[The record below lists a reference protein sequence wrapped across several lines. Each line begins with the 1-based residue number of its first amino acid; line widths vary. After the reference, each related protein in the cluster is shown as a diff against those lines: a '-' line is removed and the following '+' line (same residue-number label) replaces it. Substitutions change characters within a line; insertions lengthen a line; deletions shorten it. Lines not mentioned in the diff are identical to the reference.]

1 MEFDMASQRLLAKQT
16 AARDEL
22 ARRIEQ
28 VSHPE
33 FIERY
38 VVSSLPESGNRS
50 FSAQGCQVSIV
61 QNDGTGAATIQ
72 YDLDDTT
79 RVFAKLYASDGTGAA
94 HGAHSF
100 EVLSALWND
109 GCGGD
114 SRYRVSEPL
123 GFYPEFNM
131 LLIRG
136 AEGTLVASAD
146 SDEELAQGSREAA
159 RWIAQMHTSA
169 VRVGETR
176 YPWEVYHKLMH
187 RLAKAAA
194 NNPEKVDDLI
204 EMADRFEELA
214 RNVKLHF
221 VQAHGQYRHIHVFV
235 GDETVTVID
244 LDRSRPSDPA
254 QDLGEYIHRMRTK
267 RFKATGGQ
275 SRAEEATTAFL
286 EEYGAKL
293 PENLINLPYYWG
305 YHNLVSLWRYMKSAT
320 SQDPKWNE
328 MIEFYESE
336 FERAASFRWSE

>member
-1 MEFDMASQRLLAKQT
+1 MASQRLLAQQT
-16 AARDEL
+16 AARNEL

-28 VSHPE
+28 VSRYE
-33 FIERY
+33 FIDKY
-38 VVSSLPESGNRS
+38 VLGSLPEYRDRS
-50 FSAQGCQVSIV
+50 TSADSCQVSIV

-72 YDLDDTT
+72 YDIDEST

-100 EVLSALWND
+100 QVLSALWND
-109 GCGGD
+109 GCGRGT
-114 SRYRVSEPL
+114 RYRVSEPL
-123 GFYPEFNM
+123 GFYSEFNM

-136 AEGTLVASAD
+136 AEGTLVASAE

-159 RWIAQMHTSA
+159 RWIAQMHTSE

-194 NNPEKVDDLI
+194 QNPDKVDDLI
-204 EMADRFEELA
+204 EMSDRFEELA
-214 RNVKLHF
+214 RKVKLHF

-235 GDETVTVID
+235 SAESVTVID

-267 RFKATGGQ
+267 RFKATGGE
-275 SRAEEATTAFL
+275 SRAEEASNAFL

-320 SQDPKWNE
+320 PEDPKWE
-328 MIEFYESE
+328 QMTEFYQSE
-336 FERAASFRWSE
+336 FERAATFRWSE

>member
-1 MEFDMASQRLLAKQT
+1 MASQRLLAQQT

-22 ARRIEQ
+22 ARRIDQ
-28 VSHPE
+28 VSRSE

-38 VVSSLPESGNRS
+38 VMSSLPEYRDRVA
-50 FSAQGCQVSIV
+50 SAQGTQISIV

-72 YDLDDTT
+72 YDIDDST

-100 EVLSALWND
+100 QVLSALWND
-109 GCGGD
+109 GCGRD

-136 AEGTLVASAD
+136 ADGMLVASAD
-146 SDEELAQGSREAA
+146 SDEELAHGSREAA
-159 RWIAQMHTSA
+159 RWIAQMHMSS
-169 VRVGETR
+169 VRVGDTR

-194 NNPEKVDDLI
+194 NNPDKVDDLI
-204 EMADRFEELA
+204 EMSDRFEEIA
-214 RNVKLHF
+214 RRVKPHF

-235 GDETVTVID
+235 ADEHVTVID

-267 RFKATGGQ
+267 RYKASKGQ
-275 SRAEEATTAFL
+275 SRAEEATNAFL
-286 EEYGAKL
+286 EEYGARHPEKL
-293 PENLINLPYYWG
+293 VNLPYYWG
-305 YHNLVSLWRYMKSAT
+305 YHNLVSLWRYMKSST
-320 SQDPKWNE
+320 PQDPKWNE
-328 MIEFYESE
+328 MIEFYQSE
-336 FERAASFRWSE
+336 FERAAAFRWSE

>member
-1 MEFDMASQRLLAKQT
+1 MASQRLMAQQT

-22 ARRIEQ
+22 ARRIDQ
-28 VSHPE
+28 VSQPD

-38 VVSSLPESGNRS
+38 VLSSLGEYPDQGISG
-50 FSAQGCQVSIV
+50 AECPISIV

-72 YDLDDTT
+72 YHIGDSTS
-79 RVFAKLYASDGTGAA
+79 VFAKLYASDGTGAA

-100 EVLSALWND
+100 QVLSALWND
-109 GCGGD
+109 GCGMA

-123 GFYPEFNM
+123 GFLPEYNM
-131 LLIRG
+131 LMIRG
-136 AEGTLVASAD
+136 AEGKLVASAQTD
-146 SDEELAQGSREAA
+146 DELAEGSREAA

-194 NNPEKVDDLI
+194 NNPDKVDDLI
-204 EMADRFEELA
+204 EMSDRFEELA
-214 RNVKLHF
+214 RRIKLHF

-235 GDETVTVID
+235 ADEKVEVID

-267 RFKATGGQ
+267 RFKATNGQ
-275 SRAEEATTAFL
+275 SRADEATNAFL

-293 PENLINLPYYWG
+293 PGNLINLPYYWG
-305 YHNLVSLWRYMKSAT
+305 YHNLVSLWRYMKSST

-328 MIEFYESE
+328 MLEFYQAE
-336 FERAASFRWSE
+336 FERAAAFRWSE

>member
-1 MEFDMASQRLLAKQT
+1 MASQRLIAQQT
-16 AARDEL
+16 AARNEL
-22 ARRIEQ
+22 AQRIEQ
-28 VSHPE
+28 VSRPE
-33 FIERY
+33 FIQKY
-38 VVSSLPESGNRS
+38 VIGSLPEFKGRS
-50 FSAQGCQVSIV
+50 ASPDNCQISIV

-72 YDLDDTT
+72 YEIEDSTS
-79 RVFAKLYASDGTGAA
+79 VFAKLYASDGTGAA

-100 EVLSALWND
+100 QVLSALWND
-109 GCGGD
+109 GCGRD

-136 AEGTLVASAD
+136 AEGTLVASAE
-146 SDEELAQGSREAA
+146 SDDELAHGSREAA
-159 RWIAQMHTSA
+159 RWIAQMHMSD
-169 VRVGETR
+169 VRVGDTR

-194 NNPEKVDDLI
+194 NNPERVDDLI
-204 EMADRFEELA
+204 EMADRFEDLA
-214 RNVKLHF
+214 RKVKPHF

-267 RFKATGGQ
+267 RYKATRGE
-275 SRAEEATTAFL
+275 SRAEEATQAFL

-293 PENLINLPYYWG
+293 PHNLVNLPYYWG
-305 YHNLVSLWRYMKSAT
+305 YHNLVSLWRYMKSST
-320 SQDPKWNE
+320 PQDPAWEDMLK
-328 MIEFYESE
+328 FYRSE
-336 FERAASFRWSE
+336 FERAESFRWSA

>member
-1 MEFDMASQRLLAKQT
+1 MASQRLLAKQT

-28 VSHPE
+28 VSRAE

-38 VVSSLPESGNRS
+38 VTSTLPEYRGRAT
-50 FSAQGCQVSIV
+50 SAEGCQISIV

-72 YDLDDTT
+72 YDINDST

-100 EVLSALWND
+100 QVLSALWND

-136 AEGTLVASAD
+136 AEGTLVASAE

-159 RWIAQMHTSA
+159 RWVAQMHTSK

-194 NNPEKVDDLI
+194 SNPERVDDLI

-214 RNVKLHF
+214 RKLKLHF

-235 GDETVTVID
+235 GDENVTVID

-267 RFKATGGQ
+267 RYKATNGE
-275 SRAEEATTAFL
+275 SRAEEATQAFL

-293 PENLINLPYYWG
+293 PGNLINLPYYWG
-305 YHNLVSLWRYMKSAT
+305 YHNLVSMWRYMKSSTPA
-320 SQDPKWNE
+320 DPKWDE
-328 MIEFYESE
+328 MLEFYQSE
-336 FERAASFRWSE
+336 FERAASFSWSE

>member
-1 MEFDMASQRLLAKQT
+1 MASQRLLARQT

-22 ARRIEQ
+22 ARRIEE
-28 VSHPE
+28 VSRTQ

-38 VVSSLPESGNRS
+38 VISSLPEYKGRAS
-50 FSAQGCQVSIV
+50 SAEGCKISIV

-72 YDLDDTT
+72 YDINDST

-94 HGAHSF
+94 HGAHSYQ
-100 EVLSALWND
+100 VLSALWND

-136 AEGTLVASAD
+136 ADGNLVAAAET
-146 SDEELAQGSREAA
+146 DEELAQGSREAA
-159 RWIAQMHTSA
+159 RWIAQMHTSP
-169 VRVGETR
+169 VRVGDTR

-194 NNPEKVDDLI
+194 NNPDRVDDLI
-204 EMADRFEELA
+204 EMSDRFEELA
-214 RNVKLHF
+214 RKLKLHF

-235 GDETVTVID
+235 GDESVTVID

-267 RFKATGGQ
+267 RFKATGGE
-275 SRAEEATTAFL
+275 SRAEEATRAFL

-293 PENLINLPYYWG
+293 PQNLVNLPYYWG
-305 YHNLVSLWRYMKSAT
+305 YHNLVSMWRYMKSCT
-320 SQDPKWNE
+320 PQDPKWEE
-328 MIEFYESE
+328 MLEFYQSE
-336 FERAASFRWSE
+336 FDLAASFSWPA

>member
-1 MEFDMASQRLLAKQT
+1 MASTRLLAQQT
-16 AARDEL
+16 AARNEL
-22 ARRIEQ
+22 TRRIEQ
-28 VSHPE
+28 VSRRE

-38 VVSSLPESGNRS
+38 VISSLAEYRGRS
-50 FSAQGCQVSIV
+50 ATAEGCQVSIV

-72 YDLDDTT
+72 YDVDDSTT
-79 RVFAKLYASDGTGAA
+79 VFAKLYASDGTGAA

-136 AEGTLVASAD
+136 AEGALVAAAE

-159 RWIAQMHTSA
+159 RWIAQMHSSK

-194 NNPEKVDDLI
+194 NNPERVDDLI

-214 RNVKLHF
+214 RNVKPHF

-235 GDETVTVID
+235 GEESVTVID

-267 RFKATGGQ
+267 RFKATGGE
-275 SRAEEATTAFL
+275 SRAEDATNAFL
-286 EEYGAKL
+286 EEYGATL
-293 PENLINLPYYWG
+293 PGNLINLPYYWG
-305 YHNLVSLWRYMKSAT
+305 YHNLVSLWRYMKSST
-320 SQDPKWNE
+320 PLDPKWDE
-328 MIEFYESE
+328 MIKFYESE
-336 FERAASFRWSE
+336 FERAASFRWSY

>member
-1 MEFDMASQRLLAKQT
+1 MASQRLLSQQT

-22 ARRIEQ
+22 AQRIEQ
-28 VSHPE
+28 VSRPE
-33 FIERY
+33 FIKRY
-38 VVSSLPESGNRS
+38 VISTLSEYKDRGA
-50 FSAQGCQVSIV
+50 SAEDCRISIV

-72 YDLDDTT
+72 YDFDDST

-100 EVLSALWND
+100 EVLSALWSD
-109 GCGGD
+109 GCGRD

-136 AEGTLVASAD
+136 ADGALVAAAE

-159 RWIAQMHTSA
+159 RWIAQMHMSA

-176 YPWEVYHKLMH
+176 YPWECYHKLMH

-194 NNPEKVDDLI
+194 SNPEKVDDLI

-214 RNVKLHF
+214 RNVKPHF

-235 GDETVTVID
+235 GDENVTVID

-267 RFKATGGQ
+267 KYKASGGE
-275 SRAEEATTAFL
+275 SRAEEATEAFL

-293 PENLINLPYYWG
+293 PGNLINLPYYWG

-320 SQDPKWNE
+320 TQDPKWDE
-328 MIEFYESE
+328 MIEFYQSE

>member
-1 MEFDMASQRLLAKQT
+1 MASTRLIAQQT
-16 AARDEL
+16 AARNEL

-28 VSHPE
+28 VSRQE
-33 FIERY
+33 FIEQY
-38 VVSSLPESGNRS
+38 VLSSLSEYQGRS
-50 FSAQGCQVSIV
+50 ASAEGCQISIV

-72 YDLDDTT
+72 YDINDAT

-94 HGAHSF
+94 HGAHSYQ
-100 EVLSALWND
+100 VLSALWND
-109 GCGGD
+109 GCGKD

-123 GFYPEFNM
+123 AFYPQFNM

-136 AEGTLVASAD
+136 AEGALVAAAQ

-159 RWIAQMHTSA
+159 RWIVQMHSSK

-194 NNPEKVDDLI
+194 NNPERIDDLI
-204 EMADRFEELA
+204 DMSDRFEELA
-214 RNVKLHF
+214 HRVKPHF

-235 GDETVTVID
+235 GAEKVEVID

-267 RFKATGGQ
+267 RYKASGGV

-286 EEYGAKL
+286 EEYGALL
-293 PENLINLPYYWG
+293 PQNLVNLPYYWG
-305 YHNLVSLWRYMKSAT
+305 YHNLVSLWRYMKSST
-320 SQDPKWNE
+320 PLDPKWSE
-328 MIEFYESE
+328 MISFYESE